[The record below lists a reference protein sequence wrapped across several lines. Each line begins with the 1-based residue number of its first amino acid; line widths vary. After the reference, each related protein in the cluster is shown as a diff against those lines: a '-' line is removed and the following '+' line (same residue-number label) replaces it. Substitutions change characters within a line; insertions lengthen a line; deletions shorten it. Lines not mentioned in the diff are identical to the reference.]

1 MLSVRLVAEVLD
13 NINRT
18 ELPDGLRE
26 VVVDMVAGQFLKEKL
41 VSGGLDD
48 ADGFVLTENAE
59 SITEGDITVKFA
71 TSGGSS
77 GGGSRQTQFA
87 AMLDRLIKPHDSVF
101 AAYRRMRW

>member
-1 MLSVRLVAEVLD
+1 MVAEVLD
-13 NINRT
+13 NINCT

-26 VVVDMVAGQFLKEKL
+26 VVVDMVAAQFLKEKL
-41 VSGGLDD
+41 VSGEL
-48 ADGFVLTENAE
+48 DGFVLTENAE